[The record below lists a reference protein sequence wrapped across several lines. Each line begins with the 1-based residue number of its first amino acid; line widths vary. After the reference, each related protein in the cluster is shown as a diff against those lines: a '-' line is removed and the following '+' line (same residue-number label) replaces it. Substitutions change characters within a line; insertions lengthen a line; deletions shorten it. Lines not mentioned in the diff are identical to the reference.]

1 MGQCTLYYPGTQ
13 YIYVRIYQVTL
24 LAHASCEMSKHKSE
38 IESSDANQ

>member
-24 LAHASCEMSKHKSE
+24 LAVFMSTCFLRDVKAQS
-38 IESSDANQ
+38 